1 MSGAVAA
8 GAFWLKLIVTPLLIA
23 IATLVTRRWGPGVG
37 GWLAGFPL
45 TSAPV
50 SVFLAIEQGPAFA
63 AGAAVGTLLGLA
75 AMGFSCLVYGRGA
88 RLTGRVGSPAAP
100 LLAFVIG
107 LAILSRISFSLAGAF
122 VLVCAT
128 LLVAGL
134 GLPATAPGTARVRPP
149 AWDVPLRMIV
159 ATSVVL
165 ILTTAANRLGP
176 TLSGLFSPI
185 PVFLLVLSVFAQRSE
200 GADASIR
207 VTMRVWRAGFGG
219 SFPFPLFS
227 PIGGCVLRRPGIGAP
242 SPLAWVGAIVV
253 KAPPLSLGRALL
265 L

>member
-75 AMGFSCLVYGRGA
+75 AMGFSCLVYGRAA
-88 RLTGRVGSPAAP
+88 RLTGWIGSTAAT
-100 LLAFVIG
+100 LVAFVVG

-128 LLVAGL
+128 LVVAGL

-165 ILTTAANRLGP
+165 ILTTAASRLGP
-176 TLSGLFSPI
+176 TLSGLFSP
-185 PVFLLVLSVFAQRSE
+185 QRSE

-207 VTMRVWRAGFGG
+207 VMMGGIVGSFAFALFFLIVGFGLTRL
-219 SFPFPLFS
+219 S
-227 PIGGCVLRRPGIGAP
+227 IGATYT
-242 SPLAWVGAIVV
+242 LASVSAIVV
-253 KAPPLSLGRALL
+253 NGLALSLGRALL
-265 L
+265 R

>member
-75 AMGFSCLVYGRGA
+75 AMGFSCLVYGRAA
-88 RLTGRVGSPAAP
+88 RLTGWIGSTAAT
-100 LLAFVIG
+100 LVAFVVG

-128 LLVAGL
+128 LVVAGL

-165 ILTTAANRLGP
+165 ILTTAASRLGP

-200 GADASIR
+200 GVMMGGIVGSFAFALFFLI
-207 VTMRVWRAGFGG
+207 VGFGLTRL
-219 SFPFPLFS
+219 S
-227 PIGGCVLRRPGIGAP
+227 IGATYT
-242 SPLAWVGAIVV
+242 LASVSAIVV
-253 KAPPLSLGRALL
+253 NGLALSLGRALL
-265 L
+265 R